1 MKNLP
6 SGLWPVMITA
16 FNPDNTLDLDGV
28 RKITDMYLA
37 SGACGM
43 FANCLSSEMFQLTR
57 EERLELTRTVVDHCQ
72 GKVPVVATGSFYK
85 HSNENAE
92 FIKEI
97 HDTGVEVVILIAGIL
112 TEPEESDEILRR
124 RLEEIMAET
133 EDIPL
138 GLYECPI
145 PYKRVINPEM
155 MKWLADTGRFW
166 YHKDTTCDAGAIN
179 RKLEKIRGSHFQ
191 LYNAD
196 TPSALESLRDG
207 AKGISPISGNFYP
220 ELYGHLL
227 KLFDEG
233 NEKELEI
240 LNTYLT
246 VMDKATHDFY
256 PWSAKLFLERR
267 GLDICTNTRIPMS
280 KMAVKDRNI
289 QEGLYKLFQH
299 IMDEFEIKSVL

>member
-6 SGLWPVMITA
+6 EGLWPVMITA
-16 FNPDNTLDLDGV
+16 FKPDNTLDLDGI

-37 SGACGM
+37 AGANGM

-57 EERLELTRTVVDHCQ
+57 EERLELTKTVVDHCK

-85 HSNENAE
+85 HGFENAE

-97 HDTGVEVVILIAGIL
+97 YGLGVEAVILISSIL
-112 TEPEESDEILRR
+112 VEPEESDEILKRR
-124 RLEEIMAET
+124 FEEIMEET
-133 EDIPL
+133 GDIPL

-145 PYKRVINPEM
+145 PYKRVISPEM
-155 MKWLADTGRFW
+155 MKWLAEAGRFW
-166 YHKDTTCDAGAIN
+166 YHKDTTCDAGAIK
-179 RKLEKIRGSHFQ
+179 RKLDKIRGSHFQ

-220 ELYGHLL
+220 ELYGHFL
-227 KLFDEG
+227 KLFNEGDE
-233 NEKELEI
+233 ESLEL

-246 VMDKATHDFY
+246 VMDHLTHDFY
-256 PWSAKLFLERR
+256 PWSAKLFLEKR
-267 GLDICTNTRIPMS
+267 GMDICTNTRIPMS
-280 KMAVKDRNI
+280 KMAVKDKNI
-289 QEGLYKLFQH
+289 IEALFKMFHQ
-299 IMDEFEIKSVL
+299 ILVEFSIEPVI